1 MKDIRKFIDLW
12 NKMMYIMSPSHK
24 RWGIVVFIM
33 SLLGS
38 FAELLGVSIILPFA
52 QAMVE
57 PEKLLA
63 NRYVSSICNSLGMAD
78 KKGIIILLTLT
89 VVLIYILKNIYLAIL
104 AWVRTRY
111 ATRVERELSV
121 KMVGSYLGR
130 GYATLRNIN
139 YSIILRGCISSVA
152 AIQQIIT
159 CFFRILT
166 DAFTLVAIFVFI
178 AVTDFEMAVSLTIVA
193 AIALIFVT
201 AVFRKAMKRA
211 GQAYFEHIGN
221 TNLWLQKLFFGIKE
235 VLVMNRESY
244 FTTRYSNSFRKQQKA
259 SVMQTLAQTYPTY
272 FIETLCV
279 MGLMISLC
287 VRIIGM
293 DDPAAYVAQLAT
305 LAVAA
310 FRILPSVSRI
320 SGTFSY
326 FVFQIPSA
334 NEVYENMREA
344 AEYAG
349 TGDTSGMTSSVPDK
363 LSDASYPDDM
373 RVFTDELSI
382 EHVSFR
388 YPDGQADVLD
398 DVSLSIHRGEAVAF
412 VGPSG
417 AGKSTLADIILGLFI
432 PQKGHVLM
440 DGTDV
445 LKNRAMWSRNV
456 GYVPQSIYLLD
467 DTVRHNI
474 AFGYPDEDIDDD
486 IIWKTLDQAQLKE
499 FVEGLPDGLDTIV
512 GERGVKFSGGQAQ
525 RLAVARALYTDP
537 QILVLDE
544 ATSALDNTTEHAIM
558 DAINMLHGT
567 KTLIII
573 AHRLSTVR
581 DCDHIYEIRDG
592 HLSEKNYE
600 ELQG

>member
-1 MKDIRKFIDLW
+1 MKDIRKFLDLW
-12 NKMMYIMSPSHK
+12 HKMMFILSPSHK
-24 RWGIVVFIM
+24 RWGCVVFLM

-57 PEKLLA
+57 PDKL
-63 NRYVSSICNSLGMAD
+63 RQSKYVSAACD
-78 KKGIIILLTLT
+78 TFGITDTRGVIVLLT
-89 VVLIYILKNIYLAIL
+89 VCVILIYIVKNVYLIVL
-104 AWVRTRY
+104 AWVRTKY
-111 ATRVERELSV
+111 ATKVERELSIE
-121 KMVGSYLGR
+121 MVSSYLRR

-139 YSIILRGCISSVA
+139 YSVILRGCIASVA
-152 AIQQIIT
+152 AIQQIIS

-166 DAFTLVAIFVFI
+166 DGFTLIAIFVFI
-178 AVTDFEMAVSLTIVA
+178 AVTDFGMAAAMTVVA
-193 AIALIFVT
+193 VVALVLVT
-201 AVFRKAMKRA
+201 AVFRKAMNRA
-211 GQAYFEHIGN
+211 GKAYFDHIG
-221 TNLWLQKLFFGIKE
+221 TTTLWLQQLFYGIKE
-235 VLVMNRESY
+235 VLVMNRASY
-244 FTTRYSNSFRKQQKA
+244 FTTRYSDSFRKQQKA
-259 SVMQTLAQTYPTY
+259 SVTQTLSQTYPAY

-287 VRIIGM
+287 VRIIDM
-293 DDPAAYVAQLAT
+293 EDTAAYVAQLAT
-305 LAVAA
+305 LAVAV
-310 FRILPSVSRI
+310 FRILPSISRI

-344 AEYAG
+344 AEYDGNRDDA
-349 TGDTSGMTSSVPDK
+349 DMTIPDRLSV
-363 LSDASYPDDM
+363 ASYPDDTLL
-373 RVFTDELSI
+373 FSDELSI

-398 DVSLSIHRGEAVAF
+398 DVYLSIHRGEAVAF

-440 DGTDV
+440 DGIDI
-445 LKNRAMWSRNV
+445 LANRVMWSRNV
-456 GYVPQSIYLLD
+456 GYVPQSVYLLD

-486 IIWKTLDQAQLKE
+486 TVWKTLEQAQMKE
-499 FVEGLPDGLDTIV
+499 FVEGLPEGLDTIV

-525 RLAVARALYTDP
+525 RLAISRALYTDP

-592 HLSEKNYE
+592 HLSEKKYE
-600 ELQG
+600 ELPG